1 MKQLAQ
7 YIAAPSRLGKIWRKF
22 DCCLLLSDCAVL
34 CCAILCAMACLPTT
48 LLACYISRSHKLCK
62 SPMRNRIRGT
72 LDDLNFS

>member
-34 CCAILCAMACLPTT
+34 CCAILCAMAG
-48 LLACYISRSHKLCK
+48 LLAYYFASLLHKSK
-62 SPMRNRIRGT
+62 PQTMQIADEESDSWHIG
-72 LDDLNFS
+72 

>member
-34 CCAILCAMACLPTT
+34 CCAILCAMAG
-48 LLACYISRSHKLCK
+48 LLAYCFASLLHKSK
-62 SPMRNRIRGT
+62 PQTMQIADEESDSWHIG
-72 LDDLNFS
+72 

>member
-34 CCAILCAMACLPTT
+34 CYAALYFALWLACLLAYYFAS
-48 LLACYISRSHKLCK
+48 LLHKSK
-62 SPMRNRIRGT
+62 PQTMQIADEESDSWHIG
-72 LDDLNFS
+72 

>member
-34 CCAILCAMACLPTT
+34 CCAILCAMACLLAC
-48 LLACYISRSHKLCK
+48 LLAYYFASLLHKSK
-62 SPMRNRIRGT
+62 PQTMQIADEESDSWHTG
-72 LDDLNFS
+72 

>member
-34 CCAILCAMACLPTT
+34 CCAILCAIAGFG
-48 LLACYISRSHKLCK
+48 LLAYYFARLLHKSK
-62 SPMRNRIRGT
+62 PQTMQIADEESDSWHIG
-72 LDDLNFS
+72 